1 MLEQI
6 QHIASKL
13 RKVPELA
20 DILPQ
25 WAAETTG
32 DTPGTRPSTP
42 SRPDISQN
50 LAHIIDHTLLK
61 PEAQPAH
68 IATLCKEA
76 REHHFASVCVN
87 PCYVAY
93 SAQLLAGSAVA
104 VCTVVGFPLG
114 ATTTETKVFAARQ
127 ACQNGASE
135 VDMVL
140 PIGQLKA
147 QQYREVFDDIHQ
159 VVATC
164 HAQGSRGKV
173 ILETALLDDQEK
185 IAACLLAIAACAD
198 FVKTSTGFS
207 SGGATLADVTLMR
220 QIVGPSRGVK
230 ASGGIRTLQD
240 AQAMVEA
247 GANRLGT
254 SSGVQIVREHSA
266 HVE

>member
-6 QHIASKL
+6 QHIANEL
-13 RKVPELA
+13 RKLPELA
-20 DILPQ
+20 NILHQ
-25 WAAETTG
+25 WEAAPVSGAPSPAPHKPHEP
-32 DTPGTRPSTP
+32 DTQ
-42 SRPDISQN
+42 QN
-50 LAHIIDHTLLK
+50 LASLIDHTLLK

-68 IATLCKEA
+68 IATLCQEA
-76 REHHFASVCVN
+76 REYHFASVCVN

-93 SAQLLAGSAVA
+93 SAQLLAGSTVA

-127 ACQNGASE
+127 ACQNGARE

-147 QQYREVFDDIHQ
+147 QQYREVFDDMQQ
-159 VVATC
+159 VVTTC
-164 HAQGSRGKV
+164 HTHGSICKV
-173 ILETALLDDQEK
+173 ILETALLDDHEK
-185 IAACLLAIAACAD
+185 IAACLLAIAAHAD

-207 SGGATLADVTLMR
+207 SGGASLADVTLMR
-220 QIVGPSRGVK
+220 QTVGPSRGVK

-240 AQAMVEA
+240 AQAMVAA
-247 GANRLGT
+247 GANRIGT

-266 HVE
+266 HV